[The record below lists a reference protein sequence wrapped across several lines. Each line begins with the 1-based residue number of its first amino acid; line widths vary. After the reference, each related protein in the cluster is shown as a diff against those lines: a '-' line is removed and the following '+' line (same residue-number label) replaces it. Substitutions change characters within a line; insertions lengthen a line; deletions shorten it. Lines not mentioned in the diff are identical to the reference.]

1 MRSTF
6 EILDL
11 GKRPYSPVLKLQ
23 EALLVR
29 RKKGEVPDILL
40 LVEHEPVYTLGRN
53 AVADNITASAE
64 ELVRMGIEVVRTSR
78 GGEVTYHGPGQLVGY
93 PIIHLGN
100 TGMGV
105 VDYVDRLEETIIRI
119 LADFGLK
126 GTRDSLNRG
135 VWIGSDKIAAIGVR
149 ITGHVTMHGFA
160 LNVSTDL
167 THYRG
172 IIPCGITNRG
182 VTSLRTLG
190 CDVSMKKVK
199 RVAVEKFCEVFKYK
213 DIEGPL
219 PATGLDLNCD
229 DLLEQL

>member
-1 MRSTF
+1 MYCGFQKGWSNAWGLCQVRSTL

-11 GKRPYSPVLKLQ
+11 GKRSYSPVLKLQ

-29 RKKGEVPDILL
+29 RKKGEIPDILL

-105 VDYVDRLEETIIRI
+105 VEYVDRLEETIIRI
-119 LADFGLK
+119 WA
-126 GTRDSLNRG
+126 SAP
-135 VWIGSDKIAAIGVR
+135 SCSAI
-149 ITGHVTMHGFA
+149 
-160 LNVSTDL
+160 
-167 THYRG
+167 
-172 IIPCGITNRG
+172 
-182 VTSLRTLG
+182 
-190 CDVSMKKVK
+190 
-199 RVAVEKFCEVFKYK
+199 
-213 DIEGPL
+213 
-219 PATGLDLNCD
+219 
-229 DLLEQL
+229 